1 MRVALFSGNYNYV
14 REGANQALNL
24 LVTDLE
30 ARGHEYRVYSPV
42 TDTPAFEPAGT
53 LVPVP
58 SVALPKRNEFRL
70 ALGLNRGLRA
80 DIRAFRPDIV
90 HLSTPDILGARAQT
104 FARALGVPVVASL
117 HTRFETYLDHY
128 GLGWSRRLIE
138 AHLRRFYRRSDM
150 VLVPNEA
157 MAEETRGLGRP
168 VAVWSRGVD
177 RDRFSPARRSVEWRA
192 SQGWGESDVVVLFF
206 GRIVLEK
213 GVERFVET
221 VQRLRHAGHRIH
233 PLVVGEGPARDRFDA
248 LADTIFTGHLDG
260 EALGRTVAS
269 ADIMLSPS
277 VTEAFGNV
285 VLEGMASGLAVAS
298 ADAPSAANLIEPG
311 ITGMLCDPANAD
323 SYLAAIGSLIADPE
337 RRRAIGAAA
346 REASAKF
353 SWEEASLSVER
364 AYETVFRRAAAR
376 P

>member
-14 REGANQALNL
+14 REGANQALNR

-30 ARGHEYRVYSPV
+30 ARGHEFRVYSPV

-70 ALGLNRGLRA
+70 ALGLNGALRA

-90 HLSTPDILGARAQT
+90 HVSTPDILGTRAQT
-104 FARALGVPVVASL
+104 FAKALEVPVVASL

-128 GLGWSRRLIE
+128 GLGRAKPLIE

-150 VLVPNEA
+150 VLVPNA
-157 MAEETRGLGRP
+157 AIAEEMRGLDRP

-177 RDRFSPARRSVEWRA
+177 RDRFSPARRSAEWRA
-192 SQGWGESDVVVLFF
+192 SHGWGDDDVVVLFF

-213 GVERFVET
+213 GVERFVEV
-221 VQRLRHAGHRIH
+221 VQRLRRAGHRVR

-260 EALGRTVAS
+260 EALGEAIAS

-285 VLEGMASGLAVAS
+285 VLEGMASGLALVS
-298 ADAPSAANLIEPG
+298 ADAPSASSLIEPG
-311 ITGMLCDPANAD
+311 VTGILCDPA
-323 SYLAAIGSLIADPE
+323 SAATYVDAIAGLIADPE
-337 RRRAIGAAA
+337 RRRTIGAAA
-346 REASAKF
+346 REASARF
-353 SWEEASLSVER
+353 SWEEASLSVKR
-364 AYETVFRRAAAR
+364 AYESVLNRAAAR